1 MIQTDHKSVA
11 TSWCVAF
18 LVAMLG
24 IVSSQAALAAEKG
37 STRMAS
43 AAKLRDQ
50 ALKANVAWPVV
61 ESLTTEVGS
70 RPAGTAADRAA
81 VAWAQA
87 KLRELGFANV
97 RTQEVIVPQWVRG
110 TPEFSVLAPFPQIMP
125 SIALGGSA
133 GTPDAGLTAEIVM
146 ATDVSTLLAMPRSA
160 VEGKIVFLSTRM
172 QRARDGS
179 GYRIAVKSRGE
190 GPSAAASLGA
200 IGLVIR
206 SIGTDQ
212 NRIPHTGTLS
222 YIIQQPRIPALAISN
237 PDADSLER
245 MLAGGRKVTVL
256 MKNTSRDLP
265 QTRSA
270 NVIGELP
277 GTDPDPEI
285 VLLGAHLDSWDPGTG
300 AQDDGAGVAIIV
312 GAVKAIMD
320 AGLKPRRTLRVVL
333 FANEEFGA
341 SGASRYAQLESENIP
356 KHVLAMEADSGAG
369 PVYRVASLL
378 PEQRLG
384 LRTEI
389 LSVLRSLGVEAGDN
403 KATGG
408 TDIAPLRS
416 AGVPVLA
423 LDLDA
428 TYYFDIH
435 HTANDTLN
443 QIDPAKLSQSTAAYA
458 VGAWLAATE
467 EPAVPPA
474 R

>member
-1 MIQTDHKSVA
+1 MTRGLRSLCLAV
-11 TSWCVAF
+11 TST
-18 LVAMLG
+18 LVMTQPLMSANPD
-24 IVSSQAALAAEKG
+24 KG
-37 STRMAS
+37 RLQS
-43 AAKLRDQ
+43 AVQLRDQ
-50 ALKANVAWPVV
+50 TLRSNMAWSVV

-70 RPAGTAADRAA
+70 RPAGTGADRAA

-87 KLRELGFANV
+87 KLRELGFSNV

-110 TPEFSVLAPFPQIMP
+110 TAEFAILAPFAQTMP

-133 GTPDAGLTAEIVM
+133 GTPDAGLTADIVM
-146 ATDVSTLLAMPRSA
+146 AADVPALLAMPRSA

-172 QRARDGS
+172 ARSRDGS
-179 GYRIAVKSRGE
+179 GYGTAVRSRTE

-212 NRIPHTGTLS
+212 NRVPHTGTLS
-222 YIIQQPRIPALAISN
+222 YTIQQPRIPALAISN
-237 PDADSLER
+237 PDADSIER
-245 MLAGGRKVTVL
+245 MLAGGRTVTVQ
-256 MKNTSRDLP
+256 MKNSSRDLP

-300 AQDDGAGVAIIV
+300 AQDDGAGVAIVV

-333 FANEEFGA
+333 FANEEFGL
-341 SGASRYAQLESENIP
+341 SGATRYAQLETDTLP
-356 KHVLAMEADSGAG
+356 KHVLAMEADTGAG
-369 PVYRVASLL
+369 PVYKIDTLL
-378 PEQRLG
+378 PANRLALG
-384 LRTEI
+384 KEI
-389 LSVLRSLGVEAGDN
+389 FSTTRSLGVEAGGN
-403 KATGG
+403 QASGG
-408 TDIAPLRS
+408 ADLGPLKR
-416 AGVPVLA
+416 AGVPI
-423 LDLDA
+423 LDLELDA
-428 TYYFDIH
+428 TYYFDVH

-443 QIDPAKLSQSTAAYA
+443 MIDPAKLSQSTAVHA
-458 VGAWLAATE
+458 VAAWLAATE
-467 EPAVPPA
+467 APAPPPA